1 MDVSNDSPLIVFLLP
16 PYHHLFSRKQPFP
29 INQIDEVAWKSGH
42 TSQFNKL
49 ANHRFNLNIRLI
61 TMSWFHMTLKKY
73 RISLLIIWANI
84 KIVENGEDNIFWKLK
99 GWRKNMGM
107 TFRSMHVIWVIDCI
121 NKVTHLKFNSK
132 SKTFMHLFDVTI
144 EQIPY

>member
-1 MDVSNDSPLIVFLLP
+1 M
-16 PYHHLFSRKQPFP
+16 
-29 INQIDEVAWKSGH
+29 SG
-42 TSQFNKL
+42 
-49 ANHRFNLNIRLI
+49 
-61 TMSWFHMTLKKY
+61 FHMTLKKY

-84 KIVENGEDNIFWKLK
+84 KTVENGEDNIFWKLK
-99 GWRKNMGM
+99 GWRKNMAM
-107 TFRSMHVIWVIDCI
+107 TFGSMHVIWVIDCI